1 MEREDRTGRK
11 HRRVGW
17 ILFWGLTVVAGFLF
31 GVYHGERKSSTALF
45 GRGGF
50 SGKVDALQCPTCP
63 RCEPTR
69 CPDPASARECPRC
82 EGGAVGSG
90 AGSSFG
96 ASDERDAGGAKTT
109 EATGAKTENR
119 GAGDDGNGGGGGDG
133 DAGGCPRRAPCPK
146 CGVGGTCPDPPR
158 CGDGGVNARGGGGGG
173 AGGCACDECPVCK
186 RPGATGE
193 CPAHPPC
200 RT

>member
-69 CPDPASARECPRC
+69 CPDPASARECPKC
-82 EGGAVGSG
+82 EGGAVGPG
-90 AGSSFG
+90 RSSFG

-109 EATGAKTENR
+109 EAVGAKTENR
-119 GAGDDGNGGGGGDG
+119 G
-133 DAGGCPRRAPCPK
+133 PVRRERRGEAAATATRRVPERALSR
-146 CGVGGTCPDPPR
+146 VGGTCLDPR
-158 CGDGGVNARGGGGGG
+158 G
-173 AGGCACDECPVCK
+173 AGT
-186 RPGATGE
+186 GA
-193 CPAHPPC
+193 
-200 RT
+200 

>member
-17 ILFWGLTVVAGFLF
+17 TLFWGLTVVAGFLF

-69 CPDPASARECPRC
+69 CPDPARRECPKC
-82 EGGAVGSG
+82 EGAAGSGVGSSHG
-90 AGSSFG
+90 AT
-96 ASDERDAGGAKTT
+96 APRDAEGAKTT
-109 EATGAKTENR
+109 EAVVAKREDDGDANGGDT
-119 GAGDDGNGGGGGDG
+119 AGDGGDG
-133 DAGGCPRRAPCPK
+133 DAGGCPRCAPCPK
-146 CGVGGTCPDPPR
+146 CGSKGTCPDPPR
-158 CGDGGVNARGGGGGG
+158 CGDGAKRARGAVGVG
-173 AGGCACDECPVCK
+173 AGGGCSCDECPVCK
-186 RPGATGE
+186 GQGE

>member
-17 ILFWGLTVVAGFLF
+17 TLFWGLTVVAGFLF

-96 ASDERDAGGAKTT
+96 ASATRDAGGAKTT
-109 EATGAKTENR
+109 EAVGKTESGAASGTAEAEATATREGARDARPVPSAAWGNVPGSAEVR
-119 GAGDDGNGGGGGDG
+119 GRGRERAGEAEV
-133 DAGGCPRRAPCPK
+133 AGPGR
-146 CGVGGTCPDPPR
+146 
-158 CGDGGVNARGGGGGG
+158 
-173 AGGCACDECPVCK
+173 CACDECPVCK
-186 RPGATGE
+186 RPGRVPGAS
-193 CPAHPPC
+193 PC